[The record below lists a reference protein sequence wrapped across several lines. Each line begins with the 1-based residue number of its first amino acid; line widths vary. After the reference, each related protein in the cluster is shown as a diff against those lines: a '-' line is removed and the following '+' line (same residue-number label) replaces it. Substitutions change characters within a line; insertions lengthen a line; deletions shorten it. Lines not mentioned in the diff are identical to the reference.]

1 MVTRREANLAILT
14 STILA
19 AAPGFAMAQSP
30 PALELPPP
38 RASGGKPLIDALKQ
52 RRSTRDYADRP
63 LPAQLLSDL
72 LWAAFGVNRPA
83 SGDRTAP
90 SWRHAVE
97 IGVYVTTADG
107 VWRFEPQGH
116 RLRPQLRGDIRAQTG
131 GQGFVATAAVNLV
144 YVADGNRMHGAAQED
159 KRLWAY
165 TDTGFIGQ
173 NVYLFCASEGLASVF
188 RGSLDREAL
197 GRTLQ
202 LERHEFI
209 TCAQSVG
216 YPKG

>member
-1 MVTRREANLAILT
+1 MVTRREANLAIL
-14 STILA
+14 SSAVLA
-19 AAPGFAMAQSP
+19 AAPGLAVAQTP

-38 RASGGKPLIDALKQ
+38 RASGGKPLIDALRH

-63 LPAQLLSDL
+63 LPAQVLSDL

-90 SWRHAVE
+90 SWRHAIE
-97 IGVYVTTADG
+97 IGIYVTTADG
-107 VWRFEPQGH
+107 VWRFEPRGH
-116 RLRPQLRGDIRAQTG
+116 RLEPHLRGDIRARTG
-131 GQGFVATAAVNLV
+131 VQDFVGTAAVNLV
-144 YVADGNRMHGAAQED
+144 YVADSNRMGSASQED
-159 KRLWAY
+159 KRLWAF

-197 GRTLQ
+197 ARTLQ
-202 LERHEFI
+202 LDRHEFI

-216 YPKG
+216 YLK

>member
-1 MVTRREANLAILT
+1 MATRREANLAIL
-14 STILA
+14 SSAVLA
-19 AAPGFAMAQSP
+19 AVPGLAMAQTP
-30 PALELPPP
+30 PPLELPAP

-52 RRSTRDYADRP
+52 RRSTREYADRP
-63 LPAQLLSDL
+63 LPVQLLSDL

-97 IGVYVTTADG
+97 IGIYVTTAEG
-107 VWRFEPQGH
+107 VWRFEPQDH
-116 RLRPQLRGDIRAQTG
+116 RLKPLLRGDIRARTG
-131 GQGFVATAAVNLV
+131 VQDFVRIAAVNLV
-144 YVADGNRMHGAAQED
+144 YVADGNRMRSASEDD

-197 GRTLQ
+197 ARTLQ

-216 YPKG
+216 YPKA

>member
-1 MVTRREANLAILT
+1 MATRRDANLAIL
-14 STILA
+14 SSAVLA
-19 AAPGFAMAQSP
+19 AVPGLAMAQTP
-30 PALELPPP
+30 PPLELPAP

-52 RRSTRDYADRP
+52 RRSTREYADRP

-97 IGVYVTTADG
+97 IGIYVTTADG

-116 RLRPQLRGDIRAQTG
+116 RLKPLLRGDIRAQTG
-131 GQGFVATAAVNLV
+131 VQDFVRIAAVNLV
-144 YVADGNRMHGAAQED
+144 YVADGSRMRNASEDD

-173 NVYLFCASEGLASVF
+173 NVYLYCASEGLASVF
-188 RGSLDREAL
+188 RGSLDRESLA
-197 GRTLQ
+197 RTLQ

-216 YPKG
+216 YPTG

>member
-1 MVTRREANLAILT
+1 MVTRREANLAIL
-14 STILA
+14 SSAVLA
-19 AAPGFAMAQSP
+19 AAPGLAVAQTP
-30 PALELPPP
+30 PTLELPPP

-52 RRSTRDYADRP
+52 RRSMRDYADRP
-63 LPAQLLSDL
+63 LPAQVLSDL

-90 SWRHAVE
+90 SWRHSIE
-97 IGVYVTTADG
+97 IGIYVTTAEG

-116 RLRPQLRGDIRAQTG
+116 RLKSHLRGDIRAQTG
-131 GQGFVATAAVNLV
+131 VQDSAGTAAVNLV
-144 YVADGNRMHGAAQED
+144 YVADGNRMGSTSQED
-159 KRLWAY
+159 KRLWAF

-197 GRTLQ
+197 ARTLQ
-202 LERHEFI
+202 LDRHEFI

>member
-1 MVTRREANLAILT
+1 MVTRREASLAML
-14 STILA
+14 SGAVLA
-19 AAPGFAMAQSP
+19 AAPGLAMAQTSP
-30 PALELPPP
+30 PLELPPP
-38 RASGGKPLIDALKQ
+38 RASGGKPLTDALKQ

-63 LPAQLLSDL
+63 LPAQVLSDL

-90 SWRHAVE
+90 SWRHAIE
-97 IGVYVTTADG
+97 IGIYVTTAEG

-116 RLRPQLRGDIRAQTG
+116 RLKPQLRGDIRAQTG
-131 GQGFVATAAVNLV
+131 VQEFVRTAAVNLV
-144 YVADGNRMHGAAQED
+144 YVADGNRMHNASPED

-173 NVYLFCASEGLASVF
+173 NVYLYCASEGLASVF
-188 RGSLDREAL
+188 RGSLDRDAL
-197 GRTLQ
+197 ARTLQ